1 MKLDARALIAPLIA
15 ILSLVLVTQRTMDAL
30 HRAGLWSGAGHSG
43 VVRNDDPYARL
54 DQAIA
59 HSAAMPATSGTRDPF
74 FYVYAQTAVSHHTTH
89 AHGPVA
95 PPPPPPPVITAI
107 IWDNDPRALIRLNG
121 HEYTVRSGAQF
132 ADYRV
137 IAITRDQVT
146 LDQNG
151 AIMVLNRTTKGE

>member
-1 MKLDARALIAPLIA
+1 MKIDARALIAPLIA
-15 ILSLVLVTQRTMDAL
+15 LLSLVLVTQRTMDAL
-30 HRAGLWSGAGHSG
+30 HRAGLWSGAKRWNVS
-43 VVRNDDPYARL
+43 RSEDPYARL

-59 HSAAMPATSGTRDPF
+59 RSAAPPVAGATRDPF
-74 FYVYAQTAVSHHTTH
+74 SYVYTQVAVSHRAPKAH
-89 AHGPVA
+89 AQVV
-95 PPPPPPPVITAI
+95 PPTPPPVITAI

-137 IAITRDQVT
+137 IGITRDQVT

-151 AIMVLNRTTKGE
+151 TIMVLNRTTKGE

>member
-1 MKLDARALIAPLIA
+1 MKLDARSLIAPLIA
-15 ILSLVLVTQRTMDAL
+15 VLSLVLVTQRTVDAL
-30 HRAGLWSGAGHSG
+30 HRAGLWSGPGRSS

-59 HSAAMPATSGTRDPF
+59 RSAAPPPASSTRDPF
-74 FYVYAQTAVSHHTTH
+74 SYVYAQVAVSHHVPRSH
-89 AHGPVA
+89 EPVV
-95 PPPPPPPVITAI
+95 PPPPPPLITAI

-146 LDQNG
+146 LDQHG
-151 AIMVLNRTTKGE
+151 TILVLNRTLKGE